1 MGATWATVLTIGAEA
16 RISPVK
22 FDARASEASAVD
34 TEAWVAAAALA
45 PVAAIRTV
53 RISEVLLTSTSTVE
67 ASTPASIAKRL
78 ARSASCW
85 GPKSNTSP
93 EAAICMT
100 TRLTIMLEGPYLM
113 MRTIETTRGCGRPDA
128 SKARTSKSK
137 GFVEPSGRTGSCEV
151 TNVSVLSCP
160 SPTVGIGSPMGVG
173 ASPTTA
179 VWACVRRTMPAKTS
193 KRLTLITAPSSGRTG
208 EKTKAGSSVNP
219 ITPRGAVR
227 AIQSYGAPPTPS
239 VPQNGAEWPAGVCV
253 MRASRKVTTPPTTER
268 GWSRW

>member
-1 MGATWATVLTIGAEA
+1 ML
-16 RISPVK
+16 SPVK

-34 TEAWVAAAALA
+34 TDAWVAAAALTPA
-45 PVAAIRTV
+45 TAIRTV
-53 RISEVLLTSTSTVE
+53 RITEALLSSTSTAE

-78 ARSASCW
+78 ARSASCG
-85 GPKSNTSP
+85 GPKSDTSP
-93 EAAICMT
+93 EAAICTT
-100 TRLTIMLEGPYLM
+100 TRLTIVLEGPNLM
-113 MRTIETTRGCGRPDA
+113 TRTIETTRGCGRPDA
-128 SKARTSKSK
+128 SKARTSKSN
-137 GFVEPSGRTGSCEV
+137 VLAEPSGRTGSCEV

-160 SPTVGIGSPMGVG
+160 SPTVRIGSPMGVG
-173 ASPTTA
+173 APPTAA
-179 VWACVRRTMPAKTS
+179 VCACVRRTVPATTS

-239 VPQNGAEWPAGVCV
+239 VPQKGAGWPDGVCV
-253 MRASRKVTTPPTTER
+253 IRASRKVTTPPTTER